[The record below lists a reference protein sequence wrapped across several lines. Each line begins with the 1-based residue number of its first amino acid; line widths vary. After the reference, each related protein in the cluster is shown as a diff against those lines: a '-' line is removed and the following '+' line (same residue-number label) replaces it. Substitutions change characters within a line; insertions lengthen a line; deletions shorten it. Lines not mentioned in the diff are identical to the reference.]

1 MLAARNLRVTS
12 APKPHVLFVLA
23 DDLGHNNLGYSAVKE
38 AQPFAH
44 SPNLDALV
52 ADGVKLDRYYT
63 CVVPNF
69 CSICAILTR
78 AALAGTT
85 SVVHHAP
92 RSRAAVSR
100 ST

>member
-44 SPNLDALV
+44 SPNLDELV
-52 ADGVKLDRYYT
+52 RDGVKLDRYYT

-69 CSICAILTR
+69 CSTLR
-78 AALAGTT
+78 F
-85 SVVHHAP
+85 
-92 RSRAAVSR
+92 
-100 ST
+100 

>member
-1 MLAARNLRVTS
+1 MLAQLGTSAAS

-23 DDLGHNNLGYSAVKE
+23 DDLGHQNLGYSATAE

-69 CSICAILTR
+69 CSCAILTR

-85 SVVHHAP
+85 SVVRHAP

>member
-1 MLAARNLRVTS
+1 MLAQLGTSAAS

-23 DDLGHNNLGYSAVKE
+23 DDLGHQNLGYSATAE

-44 SPNLDALV
+44 SPNLDELV
-52 ADGVKLDRYYT
+52 RDGVKLDRYYT